1 MAIFTGIY
9 TEVALN
15 SELIVPPQKP
25 DIECI
30 IGHDIQVEITK
41 AEVIDTNLSYPESPD
56 PLNPQALKKVIIT
69 GIAKII
75 VKYSALEP
83 TQRVH
88 GAHFNVPFCE
98 LIEWPD
104 GPAQGT
110 PIEIVPVIEYEKLI
124 RADKRRILKGILI
137 RLDVYR

>member
-1 MAIFTGIY
+1 MATFTGIY
-9 TEVALN
+9 TEVAVN
-15 SELIVPPQKP
+15 SQLVLPPQKP

-30 IGHDIQVEITK
+30 IGYDVQVEITK
-41 AEVIDTNLSYPESPD
+41 AVVIDTNLAYPETPT
-56 PLNPQALKKVIIT
+56 QALKKVIVT

-110 PIEIVPVIEYEKLI
+110 PIEIMPVIEYEDFIAQGI
-124 RADKRRILKGILI
+124 RKILCGVLI